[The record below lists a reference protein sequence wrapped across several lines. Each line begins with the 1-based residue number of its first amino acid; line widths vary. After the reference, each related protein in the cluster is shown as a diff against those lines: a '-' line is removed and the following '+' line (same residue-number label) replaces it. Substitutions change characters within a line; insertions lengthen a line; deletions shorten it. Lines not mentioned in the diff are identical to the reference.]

1 MAAEATAMDGTKSKR
16 KGGLRTMPY
25 IFGKQI
31 NHIISCKVQYFV
43 IICLLKLSVVAR
55 AAANEVA
62 EKLAVVGFSTNML
75 IYLTQQMHMPLAKAA
90 TTLTNFGGTSAM
102 TPLIGAYLADAV
114 IGRFWTIAGASLVYQ
129 VVSTHIDTHTNRS
142 IRKR

>member
-1 MAAEATAMDGTKSKR
+1 
-16 KGGLRTMPY
+16 
-25 IFGKQI
+25 
-31 NHIISCKVQYFV
+31 
-43 IICLLKLSVVAR
+43 
-55 AAANEVA
+55 VA

-75 IYLTQQMHMPLAKAA
+75 IYLTQQMHMPLTKAA

-129 VVSTHIDTHTNRS
+129 VVRAHIETHIYTSLLTYKPKHMKELLD
-142 IRKR
+142 